1 MKLLFSGA
9 FIALSSV
16 VSVMATESNPEK
28 KNVLFIAVDDMKP
41 LLGCYGDK
49 IAKTPVM
56 DELASQGAL
65 FTNTYC
71 QQAVSGPSR
80 ASLLTGMCPDNT
92 KVWDL
97 KTLIRSKNPDVV
109 TLPQY
114 FKDNGYYV
122 AGIGKIFDPRSVDSG
137 KDVISWSD
145 KFMDEEPFLDKKYG
159 KPIMAHYQGDEIRE
173 LYKKYFEEAKTKGLK
188 IRRQSSMHSNIS
200 R

>member
-1 MKLLFSGA
+1 MRLLFSGA

-16 VSVMATESNPEK
+16 ASVVAAESDSEK

-41 LLGCYGDK
+41 LLGCYGDQT
-49 IAKTPVM
+49 AQTPVM
-56 DELASQGAL
+56 DRLASQGAL
-65 FTNTYC
+65 FTNAYC

-114 FKDNGYYV
+114 FKENGYHV

-137 KDVISWSD
+137 KDVV
-145 KFMDEEPFLDKKYG
+145 
-159 KPIMAHYQGDEIRE
+159 H
-173 LYKKYFEEAKTKGLK
+173 GL
-188 IRRQSSMHSNIS
+188 
-200 R
+200 